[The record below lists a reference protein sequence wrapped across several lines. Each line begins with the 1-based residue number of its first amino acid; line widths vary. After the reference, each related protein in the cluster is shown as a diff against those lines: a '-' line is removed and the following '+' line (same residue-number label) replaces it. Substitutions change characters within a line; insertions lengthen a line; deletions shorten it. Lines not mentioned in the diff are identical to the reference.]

1 MKRIYLDHA
10 ATTPTDPVVLEAMTP
25 WFRERFGNPSSL
37 HSFGREGKV
46 AVETARRKVAA
57 LLGAWPD
64 EVVFTSGGTESNNT
78 AIRGVAGALRE
89 RGNHAK
95 KNRVV
100 VGKKTDLL
108 APGLV
113 ADMVNLLVDE
123 LPGRAVAKIRYA
135 HRGAPCAVALRGDR
149 LRVVFNEPQDA
160 ITPGQSVV
168 LYDGNIV
175 LGGGIIREALT

>member
-1 MKRIYLDHA
+1 MRLCFVDRNG
-10 ATTPTDPVVLEAMTP
+10 T
-25 WFRERFGNPSSL
+25 
-37 HSFGREGKV
+37 
-46 AVETARRKVAA
+46 
-57 LLGAWPD
+57 LLGGHPGFALY
-64 EVVFTSGGTESNNT
+64 TRGQRARLGGRSGDPLYVLS
-78 AIRGVAGALRE
+78 LD
-89 RGNHAK
+89 AK

-108 APGLV
+108 ASGLV
-113 ADMVNLLVDE
+113 AGLVNLLVDE

-135 HRGAPCAVALRGDR
+135 HRGAPCTVALRGDR
-149 LRVVFNEPQDA
+149 LRVVFNEPQEA